1 MEENLKKMME
11 RFYNAELSIEEER
24 ELCCF
29 LREHDVP
36 AELRK
41 DKEAIIALCGEEQD
55 IELPAGAETRL
66 EAMLDTL
73 AEEEELCTADERSTS
88 KTGKRLLKVPRSV
101 WHGAAAAA
109 ILAACCFLVNDD
121 EQLPVQHAGQAGNVA
136 QVVVPEQE
144 YDEQEEDTFD
154 NPKDAMECFMA
165 AMGDIKLAVNTTENN
180 TREIGDALNDAL
192 LPYKDIIRINM

>member
-1 MEENLKKMME
+1 MEENLKMIME

-55 IELPAGAETRL
+55 IELPVGAETRL

-144 YDEQEEDTFD
+144 YDEPEEDTFD

-165 AMGDIKLAVNTTENN
+165 AMGDIKLAINTTENN